1 MSDDQVVG
9 RCFDRDGQSVAL
21 VGLEA
26 SGGAGRSCLA
36 SMAEQAE
43 HRGAGVDR
51 VGLKMRIA
59 GEELREEAAVSIAE
73 DESVFLLEEIREKVK
88 AAAFEGA
95 A

>member
-1 MSDDQVVG
+1 
-9 RCFDRDGQSVAL
+9 
-21 VGLEA
+21 
-26 SGGAGRSCLA
+26 
-36 SMAEQAE
+36 MAEQAE

-88 AAAFEGA
+88 AAEFEGA